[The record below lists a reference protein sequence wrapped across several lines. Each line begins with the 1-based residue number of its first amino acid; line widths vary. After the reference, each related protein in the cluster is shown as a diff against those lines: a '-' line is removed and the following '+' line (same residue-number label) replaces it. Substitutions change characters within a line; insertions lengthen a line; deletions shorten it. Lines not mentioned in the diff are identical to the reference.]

1 MNIVDAH
8 VWNSILLPILSYIE
22 NHSVSIIL
30 GLIFSL
36 AILLMFNSDRILETC
51 KRTLLRQEK
60 EKDTRET
67 KEEGRGRVNFER
79 TYLLW

>member
-1 MNIVDAH
+1 
-8 VWNSILLPILSYIE
+8 
-22 NHSVSIIL
+22 
-30 GLIFSL
+30 
-36 AILLMFNSDRILETC
+36 MFNSDRILETY